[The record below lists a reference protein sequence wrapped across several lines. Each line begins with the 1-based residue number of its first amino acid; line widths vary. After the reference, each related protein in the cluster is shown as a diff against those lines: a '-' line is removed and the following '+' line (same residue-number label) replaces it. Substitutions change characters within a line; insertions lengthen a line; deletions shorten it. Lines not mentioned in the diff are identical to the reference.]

1 MLKFFNTL
9 TRQTEE
15 FRPLENNTVR
25 MYVCGPTVWN
35 FAHIG
40 NFRTFV
46 FADILR
52 RYLKFKGYEVKHVF
66 NLTDIDDRIINE
78 AAKRSI
84 SIDEF
89 TAPFIQ
95 YFWEDFD
102 ALGNERPEVTPRATH
117 HIAEMI
123 EIIAKLIENGH
134 AYESDGSIYYRIAA
148 FPEYGKLSRIKFE
161 GNITGGSERID
172 TDKYEKEDARDF
184 ALWKLVSE
192 DEEPGWD
199 APFGRGRP
207 GWHIECSAMSMKYLG
222 ETFEIHA
229 GGQDLQFPHHEN
241 EIAQSEGATGKLFA
255 KYWIHSEFLKIDDV
269 TMSKSKGN
277 FFTFRDLRDQ
287 GYSALAIRYL
297 LLSVPT
303 RKQLNFTFEGLQ
315 GAESTVE
322 RLRNFRS
329 LVHDAAAKGRNPS
342 GSEGAQNADCGMRN
356 AEFPA
361 GRVSATVALEKFE
374 AAMDDDFNTAAA
386 LASIHDMVREVN
398 TLMNKQGLSAGD
410 RQAVLE
416 VIEKFDSV
424 LGIFGCEEVVCLD
437 SEVEA
442 LVEERQE
449 ARRNRNFA
457 RSDEIRDELAE
468 KGIILEDTKDGVRWK
483 RR

>member
-1 MLKFFNTL
+1 MLRFFNTL
-9 TRQTEE
+9 TRKQEE
-15 FRPLENNTVR
+15 FHPLEEGKVR
-25 MYVCGPTVWN
+25 MYICGPTVWN

-46 FADILR
+46 FGDILR
-52 RYLKFKGYEVKHVF
+52 RYLKFKGYQVTHVF

-78 AAKRSI
+78 AAARGI

-89 TAPFIQ
+89 TAPYIQ

-117 HIAEMI
+117 HIPEMI
-123 EIIAKLIENGH
+123 EIIQKLIDNGK
-134 AYESDGSIYYRIAA
+134 AYESDGSIYYRISA
-148 FPEYGKLSRIKFE
+148 FPEYGKLSKIKFE
-161 GNITGGSERID
+161 GNITGGSERVD
-172 TDKYEKEDARDF
+172 TDKYDKEDARDF
-184 ALWKLVSE
+184 ALWKLVGE
-192 DEEPGWD
+192 EEEPGWD
-199 APFGRGRP
+199 AAFGRGRP

-222 ETFEIHA
+222 ETFDIHA

-277 FFTFRDLRDQ
+277 FFTFRDLREQ

-329 LVHDAAAKGRNPS
+329 LVRDARTT
-342 GSEGAQNADCGMRN
+342 EG
-356 AEFPA
+356 
-361 GRVSATVALEKFE
+361 SATEVKGFVAKALTDFE
-374 AAMDDDFNTAAA
+374 ESMDDDFNTAAA
-386 LASIHDMVREVN
+386 LAAIHDLVREVN
-398 TLMNKQGLSAGD
+398 TVLAGPGLKADD
-410 RQAVLE
+410 RDAVLDA
-416 VIEKFDSV
+416 IGKFDSV
-424 LGIFGCEEVVCLD
+424 SGIFGPEESGTLD
-437 SEVEA
+437 AEIEA

-449 ARRNRNFA
+449 ARRNRDFA
-457 RSDEIRDELAE
+457 RSDEIRDLLAE

-483 RR
+483 RK